1 MSDTIN
7 KTKAQRAAERA
18 EILENMTK
26 EEKEVYR
33 KRKRYVGVQHEW
45 KTFFQ
50 NMDAEEARDLLLAI
64 ITYDEIGEIPESLD
78 KTSLMIFTGCMKSFL
93 DSLLDE
99 WYLTCQSAKAKGDA
113 GTKARM
119 INKLML
125 QKLAAYYH
133 APEYKG
139 ITFDKLLK
147 DNAPGWKEL
156 ENDSEVTA
164 LEIKQLKDK
173 IQEIRSESETEYQA

>member
-119 INKLML
+119 VNKTML

-164 LEIKQLKDK
+164 LEIKHLKDK